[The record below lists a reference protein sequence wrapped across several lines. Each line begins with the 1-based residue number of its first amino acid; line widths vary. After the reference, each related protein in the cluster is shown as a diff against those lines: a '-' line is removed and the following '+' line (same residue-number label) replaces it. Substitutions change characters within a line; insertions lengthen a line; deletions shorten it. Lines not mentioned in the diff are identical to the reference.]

1 MPAEPR
7 ARPSQHE
14 VAGTAASSWDAMN
27 FILYS
32 DVNDRSISQ
41 SLGRPEYSYYFVL
54 KAYRPVLESL
64 GQVHVVASPDDVDPL
79 YLQLRQAGEDCLF
92 LSFAPPHKT
101 PTGLQCPMVCVI
113 AWEYDSIPSEFA
125 AGDERQDWRQMLA
138 RHGRVIT
145 LSTHTAQAIRRSL
158 GADFPVLVLPTPLWE
173 RFANVRQ
180 DYPSVPVNPG
190 STLQIKG
197 CIIDSRALGL
207 SADGLIAPIHNEQEL
222 EIRGLAESADAPPPE
237 PEQPPELTLRRR
249 LLISKHYLREGYR
262 ALTTPSEHPPL
273 FLLKH
278 NLLQWY
284 REALSDLLPEHFRRQ
299 LASLRTPAPQVL
311 PVTVAQAQEQAEHPQ
326 AVLPDIDAQ
335 VQIDVSGVVYVS
347 VFNPE
352 DGRKNWHHLITA
364 FCWAMRDVEDATL
377 VLKITQNDLSSYYVH
392 LITLLSQL
400 SPFACRVVVMH
411 GYLEDEEFAR
421 LYGAASFYVNA
432 SRCEGLCLPLMEF
445 MSCARPV
452 IAPDHT
458 AMGDYIDERVGFIV
472 KSSREPTIWPEDVR
486 ILYRTLRHR
495 PDWGSLKAAYENS
508 YAMAKQQPAAYQA
521 MAAAASERM
530 REYCGFAPVQQRV
543 KTFFGLQAPG
553 EITPGAIKSGAA
565 SC

>member
-1 MPAEPR
+1 
-7 ARPSQHE
+7 
-14 VAGTAASSWDAMN
+14 MN

-64 GQVHVVASPDDVDPL
+64 GQVHVVASAAEVDPL
-79 YLQLRQAGEDCLF
+79 YRQLQLAGQDSLF

-101 PTGLQCPMVCVI
+101 PTDLQCPVVCVI
-113 AWEYDSIPSEFA
+113 AWEYDSIPVAPREEDA
-125 AGDERQDWRQMLA
+125 HHDWSRILA
-138 RHGRVIT
+138 RHGRAIT
-145 LSTHTAQAIRRSL
+145 LSSHTAQAIRRTM
-158 GADFPVLVLPTPLWE
+158 GEDFPVLVLPTPLWE
-173 RFANVRQ
+173 GFAAVRQ
-180 DYPSVPVNPG
+180 QYPAAPVNPG
-190 STLQIKG
+190 AVLQIKG

-207 SADGLIAPIHNEQEL
+207 SADGLIAPTPNEQAVEAC
-222 EIRGLAESADAPPPE
+222 EPVDIAAPSEPVPP
-237 PEQPPELTLRRR
+237 PPELTLRRR
-249 LLISKHYLREGYR
+249 AFITKHYLREGWR
-262 ALTTPSEHPPL
+262 ATTASNEHPRL

-278 NLLQWY
+278 NLLLWY
-284 REALSDLLPEHFRRQ
+284 REAVRDLLPVALRRQ
-299 LASLRTPAPQVL
+299 LFRLRTPAPEPL
-311 PVTVAQAQEQAEHPQ
+311 PPTVSVEAPTVAEHPQ
-326 AVLPDIDAQ
+326 ACLPDTSATLQ
-335 VQIDVSGVVYVS
+335 TEVSGVVYVS

-377 VLKITQNDLSSYYVH
+377 VLKMTQNDLVTYYVH

-458 AMGDYIDERVGFIV
+458 AMHDYIDERVGFIV
-472 KSSREPTIWPEDVR
+472 KSSREPTIWPDDVR

-495 PDWGSLKAAYENS
+495 PDWGSLKKAYEDS
-508 YAMAKQQPAAYQA
+508 YAMARNDPKAYQA
-521 MAAAASERM
+521 MAHAANERM
-530 REYCGFAPVQQRV
+530 REYCSFAPVQQRLAQ
-543 KTFFGLQAPG
+543 FFQL
-553 EITPGAIKSGAA
+553 TPSASPELIAEAGAA

>member
-1 MPAEPR
+1 
-7 ARPSQHE
+7 
-14 VAGTAASSWDAMN
+14 MN

-32 DVNDRSISQ
+32 DVNERSISQ
-41 SLGRPEYSYYFVL
+41 SLGRAEYSYYFVL

-64 GQVHVVASPDDVDPL
+64 GRVHVVASVAEVDPL
-79 YLQLRQAGEDCLF
+79 YLQLLQDGQECLF

-101 PTGLQCPMVCVI
+101 PIGLQCPMVCVI
-113 AWEYDSIPSEFA
+113 AWEYDSIPSERA
-125 AGDERQDWRQMLA
+125 DNDVRQDWRQTLA

-158 GADFPVLVLPTPLWE
+158 GEDFPVLVLPTPLWE
-173 RFANVRQ
+173 RFAQVRR

-190 STLQIKG
+190 TTLQIKG

-207 SADGLIAPIHNEQEL
+207 SADGLIAPILNEQEAL
-222 EIRGLAESADAPPPE
+222 TPSPVEEVPEPTPEPPP
-237 PEQPPELTLRRR
+237 PPTLRRR
-249 LLISKHYLREGYR
+249 AFITKHYLYEGYK
-262 ALTTPSEHPPL
+262 AVATPSQHRTL

-278 NLLQWY
+278 NLRLWY
-284 REALSDLLPEHFRRQ
+284 REAVSDLLPA
-299 LASLRTPAPQVL
+299 ASRENRPELSE
-311 PVTVAQAQEQAEHPQ
+311 PVPSAAAESEVPELIEHPQ
-326 AVLPDIDAQ
+326 ALLPDTRENAR
-335 VQIDVSGVVYVS
+335 IDVSGVVYVS

-400 SPFACRVVVMH
+400 SPFACRVVVLH

-458 AMGDYIDERVGFIV
+458 AMRDYIDERVGFIV

-495 PDWGSLKAAYENS
+495 PDWGSLKAAYEDS
-508 YAMAKQQPAAYQA
+508 YAMAKNHPQAYQA
-521 MAAAASERM
+521 MAIAANERM
-530 REYCGFAPVQQRV
+530 REYCGFAPLQQRV
-543 KTFFGLQAPG
+543 AAFFGLEANRA
-553 EITPGAIKSGAA
+553 ITSLAVETGAA

>member
-1 MPAEPR
+1 MVVSP
-7 ARPSQHE
+7 
-14 VAGTAASSWDAMN
+14 WDAMN

-41 SLGRPEYSYYFVL
+41 SLGRAEYSYYFVL

-64 GQVHVVASPDDVDPL
+64 GQVHVVSSAAEVDPL
-79 YLQLRQAGEDCLF
+79 YRQLQLTGQDCLF

-101 PTGLQCPMVCVI
+101 PTDLQCPVVCVI
-113 AWEYDSIPSEFA
+113 AWEYDSIPVAPREEDA
-125 AGDERQDWRQMLA
+125 HHDWSRILA
-138 RHGRVIT
+138 RHGRAIT
-145 LSTHTAQAIRRSL
+145 LSSHTAQAIRRTL
-158 GADFPVLVLPTPLWE
+158 GEDFPVLVLPTPLWE
-173 RFANVRQ
+173 GFATVRQ
-180 DYPSVPVNPG
+180 QFPAAPVNPG
-190 STLQIKG
+190 ALLQIKG
-197 CIIDSRALGL
+197 CIIDSRTLGL
-207 SADGLIAPIHNEQEL
+207 SADGLIAPTADEQAAQPCAPVDVAAPPEP
-222 EIRGLAESADAPPPE
+222 APPPA
-237 PEQPPELTLRRR
+237 LTLRRR
-249 LLISKHYLREGYR
+249 AFITRHYLREGWR
-262 ALTTPSEHPPL
+262 ATSTPNEHRPL

-284 REALSDLLPEHFRRQ
+284 REAVRDLLPVALRRQ
-299 LASLRTPAPQVL
+299 LFRLRAPAAVPL
-311 PVTVAQAQEQAEHPQ
+311 SPAIAESAAPVVVEHPQ
-326 AVLPDIDAQ
+326 ASLPDITAT
-335 VQIDVSGVVYVS
+335 VQTEVSGVVFVS

-377 VLKITQNDLSSYYVH
+377 VLKMTQNDLATYYVH

-411 GYLEDEEFAR
+411 GYLQDDEFAR

-445 MSCARPV
+445 MSSGRPV

-458 AMGDYIDERVGFIV
+458 AMHDYIDERVGFIV
-472 KSSREPTIWPEDVR
+472 KSSREPTIWPDDVR

-495 PDWGSLKAAYENS
+495 PDWGSLKAAYEKS
-508 YAMAKQQPAAYQA
+508 YAMAKNDPAAYQA
-521 MAAAASERM
+521 MAQAATERM
-530 REYCGFAPVQQRV
+530 REYCSFAPVQQRLAQ
-543 KTFFGLQAPG
+543 FFQL
-553 EITPGAIKSGAA
+553 TPSASPQLIAEAGAA

>member
-1 MPAEPR
+1 
-7 ARPSQHE
+7 
-14 VAGTAASSWDAMN
+14 MN

-64 GQVHVVASPDDVDPL
+64 GQVHVVASAAEVDPL
-79 YLQLRQAGEDCLF
+79 YRQLQLAGQDSLF

-101 PTGLQCPMVCVI
+101 PTDLQCPVVCVI
-113 AWEYDSIPSEFA
+113 AWEYDSIPVAPREEDA
-125 AGDERQDWRQMLA
+125 HPDWSRILA
-138 RHGRVIT
+138 RHGRAIT
-145 LSTHTAQAIRRSL
+145 LSSHTAQAIRRTM
-158 GADFPVLVLPTPLWE
+158 GEDFPVLVLPTPLWE
-173 RFANVRQ
+173 GFAAVRQ
-180 DYPSVPVNPG
+180 QYPAAPVNPG
-190 STLQIKG
+190 AVLQING

-207 SADGLIAPIHNEQEL
+207 SADGLIAPTPNEQAVEAC
-222 EIRGLAESADAPPPE
+222 EPVDIAAPSEPVPP
-237 PEQPPELTLRRR
+237 PPELTLRRR
-249 LLISKHYLREGYR
+249 AFITKHYLREGWR
-262 ALTTPSEHPPL
+262 ATTASNEHPRL

-278 NLLQWY
+278 NLLLWY
-284 REALSDLLPEHFRRQ
+284 REAVRDLLPVPLRRQ
-299 LASLRTPAPQVL
+299 LFRLRTPASEPL
-311 PVTVAQAQEQAEHPQ
+311 PPTVSVEAPTVAEHPQ
-326 AVLPDIDAQ
+326 ACLPDTSATLQ
-335 VQIDVSGVVYVS
+335 TEVSGVVYVS

-377 VLKITQNDLSSYYVH
+377 VLKMTQNDLATYYVH

-458 AMGDYIDERVGFIV
+458 AMHDYIDERVGFIV
-472 KSSREPTIWPEDVR
+472 KSSREPTIWPDDVR

-495 PDWGSLKAAYENS
+495 PDWGSLKKAYEDS
-508 YAMAKQQPAAYQA
+508 YAMAKNDPVAYQA
-521 MAAAASERM
+521 MALAANERM
-530 REYCGFAPVQQRV
+530 REYCSFAPVQQRLAQ
-543 KTFFGLQAPG
+543 FFQL
-553 EITPGAIKSGAA
+553 TPSASPELIAEAGAA

>member
-1 MPAEPR
+1 
-7 ARPSQHE
+7 
-14 VAGTAASSWDAMN
+14 MN

-64 GQVHVVASPDDVDPL
+64 GQVHVVASAAEVDPL
-79 YLQLRQAGEDCLF
+79 YRQLQLAGQDSLF

-101 PTGLQCPMVCVI
+101 PTDLHCPVVCVI
-113 AWEYDSIPSEFA
+113 AWEYDSIPVAPREEDA
-125 AGDERQDWRQMLA
+125 HHDWSRILA
-138 RHGRVIT
+138 RHDRAIT
-145 LSTHTAQAIRRSL
+145 LSSHTAQAIRRTM
-158 GADFPVLVLPTPLWE
+158 GEDFPVLVLPTPLWE
-173 RFANVRQ
+173 GFAAVRQ
-180 DYPSVPVNPG
+180 QYPAAPVNPG
-190 STLQIKG
+190 AVLQIKG

-207 SADGLIAPIHNEQEL
+207 SADGLIAPTPNEQAVEAC
-222 EIRGLAESADAPPPE
+222 EPVDIAAPSEPVPP
-237 PEQPPELTLRRR
+237 PPELTLRRR
-249 LLISKHYLREGYR
+249 AFITKHYLREGWR
-262 ALTTPSEHPPL
+262 ATTASNEHPPL

-278 NLLQWY
+278 NLLLWY
-284 REALSDLLPEHFRRQ
+284 REAVRDLLPVALRRQ
-299 LASLRTPAPQVL
+299 LFRLRTPAPEPL
-311 PVTVAQAQEQAEHPQ
+311 PPTVSVEAPTVAEHPQ
-326 AVLPDIDAQ
+326 ACLPDTSATLQ
-335 VQIDVSGVVYVS
+335 TEVSGVVYVS

-377 VLKITQNDLSSYYVH
+377 VLKMTQNDLATYYVH

-458 AMGDYIDERVGFIV
+458 AMHDYIDERVGFIV
-472 KSSREPTIWPEDVR
+472 KSSREPTIWPDDVR

-495 PDWGSLKAAYENS
+495 PDWGSLKKAYVDS
-508 YAMAKQQPAAYQA
+508 YAMAKNDPVAYQA
-521 MAAAASERM
+521 MALAANERM
-530 REYCGFAPVQQRV
+530 REYCSFAPVQQRLAQ
-543 KTFFGLQAPG
+543 FFQL
-553 EITPGAIKSGAA
+553 TPSASPELIAEAGAA

>member
-1 MPAEPR
+1 
-7 ARPSQHE
+7 
-14 VAGTAASSWDAMN
+14 MN

-32 DVNDRSISQ
+32 DVNERSISQ
-41 SLGRPEYSYYFVL
+41 SLGRAEYSYYFVL

-64 GQVHVVASPDDVDPL
+64 GRVHVVASVAEVDPL
-79 YLQLRQAGEDCLF
+79 YLQLLQDGQECLF

-101 PTGLQCPMVCVI
+101 PIGLQCPMVCVI
-113 AWEYDSIPSEFA
+113 AWEYDSIPSECA
-125 AGDERQDWRQMLA
+125 DNDVRQDWRQTLA

-158 GADFPVLVLPTPLWE
+158 GEDFPVLVLPTPLWE
-173 RFANVRQ
+173 RFAQVRR

-190 STLQIKG
+190 TTLQIKG

-207 SADGLIAPIHNEQEL
+207 SADGLIAPILNEQEAL
-222 EIRGLAESADAPPPE
+222 TPSPVEEVPEPMPEPPP
-237 PEQPPELTLRRR
+237 PLTLRRR
-249 LLISKHYLREGYR
+249 AFITKHYLYEGYK
-262 ALTTPSEHPPL
+262 AVATPSQHRTL

-278 NLLQWY
+278 NLRLWY
-284 REALSDLLPEHFRRQ
+284 REAVSDLLPA
-299 LASLRTPAPQVL
+299 ASRENRPELSE
-311 PVTVAQAQEQAEHPQ
+311 PVPSAAAESEVPELIEHPQ
-326 AVLPDIDAQ
+326 ALLPDTRENAR
-335 VQIDVSGVVYVS
+335 IDVSGVVYVS

-400 SPFACRVVVMH
+400 SPFACRVVVLH

-458 AMGDYIDERVGFIV
+458 AMRDYIDERVGFIV

-495 PDWGSLKAAYENS
+495 PDWGSLKAAYEDS
-508 YAMAKQQPAAYQA
+508 YAMAKNHPQAYQA
-521 MAAAASERM
+521 MAIAANERM
-530 REYCGFAPVQQRV
+530 REYCGFAPLQQRV
-543 KTFFGLQAPG
+543 AAFFGLEANRA
-553 EITPGAIKSGAA
+553 ITSLAVETGAA

>member
-1 MPAEPR
+1 MVVSP
-7 ARPSQHE
+7 
-14 VAGTAASSWDAMN
+14 WDAMN

-64 GQVHVVASPDDVDPL
+64 GQVHVVSSAAEVDPL
-79 YLQLRQAGEDCLF
+79 YRQLQLAGQDCLF

-101 PTGLQCPMVCVI
+101 PTDLQCPVVCVI
-113 AWEYDSIPSEFA
+113 AWEYDSIPDDPHEDA
-125 AGDERQDWRQMLA
+125 RHDWSQILA
-138 RHGRVIT
+138 RHGRAIT
-145 LSTHTAQAIRRSL
+145 LSSHTAQAIRRTM
-158 GADFPVLVLPTPLWE
+158 GEDFPVLVLPTPLWE
-173 RFANVRQ
+173 GFAGVRQ
-180 DYPSVPVNPG
+180 QYPAAPVNPG
-190 STLQIKG
+190 TVLQIKG
-197 CIIDSRALGL
+197 CIIDSRTLGL
-207 SADGLIAPIHNEQEL
+207 SADGLIAPAVDVQEPQPAAVVTP
-222 EIRGLAESADAPPPE
+222 EAAPLPP
-237 PEQPPELTLRRR
+237 LTLRRR
-249 LLISKHYLREGYR
+249 AFITKHYLRESYR
-262 ALTTPSEHPPL
+262 AAATPTDHGLL

-278 NLLQWY
+278 NLLLWY
-284 REALSDLLPEHFRRQ
+284 REAVRDLLPLALRRQ
-299 LASLRTPAPQVL
+299 LFRLRSPAPEPL
-311 PVTVAQAQEQAEHPQ
+311 PPAVIVETPPVVEHPQ
-326 AVLPDIDAQ
+326 ASLPDISAT
-335 VQIDVSGVVYVS
+335 VQTEVSGVVYVS

-377 VLKITQNDLSSYYVH
+377 VLKMTQNDLATYYVH

-411 GYLEDEEFAR
+411 GYLEDQEFAR

-458 AMGDYIDERVGFIV
+458 AMHDYIDERVGFIV
-472 KSSREPTIWPEDVR
+472 KSGREPTIWPDDVR

-495 PDWGSLKAAYENS
+495 PDWGSLKTAYENS
-508 YAMAKQQPAAYQA
+508 YAMAKNDPVAYQA
-521 MAAAASERM
+521 MALAANERM
-530 REYCGFAPVQQRV
+530 REYCSFAPVQQRLAQ
-543 KTFFGLQAPG
+543 FFQL
-553 EITPGAIKSGAA
+553 TPSASPQLIAEAGTA

>member
-1 MPAEPR
+1 
-7 ARPSQHE
+7 
-14 VAGTAASSWDAMN
+14 MN

-64 GQVHVVASPDDVDPL
+64 GQVHVVASAAEVDPL
-79 YLQLRQAGEDCLF
+79 YRQLQLAGQDSLF

-101 PTGLQCPMVCVI
+101 PTDLQCPVVCVI
-113 AWEYDSIPSEFA
+113 AWEYDSIPVAPREEDA
-125 AGDERQDWRQMLA
+125 HHDWSRILA
-138 RHGRVIT
+138 RHGRAIT
-145 LSTHTAQAIRRSL
+145 LSSHTAQAIRRTM
-158 GADFPVLVLPTPLWE
+158 GEDFPVLVLPTPLWE
-173 RFANVRQ
+173 GFAAVRQ
-180 DYPSVPVNPG
+180 QYPAAPENPG
-190 STLQIKG
+190 AVLQIKG
-197 CIIDSRALGL
+197 CIIDSRGLGL
-207 SADGLIAPIHNEQEL
+207 SADGLIAPTPNEQAVEAC
-222 EIRGLAESADAPPPE
+222 EPVDIAAPSEPVPP
-237 PEQPPELTLRRR
+237 PPELTLRRR
-249 LLISKHYLREGYR
+249 AFITKHYLREGWR
-262 ALTTPSEHPPL
+262 ATAASNEHPRL

-278 NLLQWY
+278 NLLLWY
-284 REALSDLLPEHFRRQ
+284 REAVRDLLPVPLRRQ
-299 LASLRTPAPQVL
+299 LFRLRTPASEPL
-311 PVTVAQAQEQAEHPQ
+311 PPTVSVEAPTVAEHPQ
-326 AVLPDIDAQ
+326 ACLPDTSATLQ
-335 VQIDVSGVVYVS
+335 TEVSGVVYVS

-377 VLKITQNDLSSYYVH
+377 VLKMTQNDLATYYVH

-445 MSCARPV
+445 MSCGRPV

-458 AMGDYIDERVGFIV
+458 AMHDYIDERVGFIV
-472 KSSREPTIWPEDVR
+472 KSSREPTIWPDDVR

-495 PDWGSLKAAYENS
+495 PDWGSLKKAYEDS
-508 YAMAKQQPAAYQA
+508 YAMAKSDPVAYQA
-521 MAAAASERM
+521 MALAANERM
-530 REYCGFAPVQQRV
+530 REYCSFAPVQQRLAQ
-543 KTFFGLQAPG
+543 FFQL
-553 EITPGAIKSGAA
+553 TPSASPELIAEAGTA

>member
-1 MPAEPR
+1 
-7 ARPSQHE
+7 
-14 VAGTAASSWDAMN
+14 MN

-64 GQVHVVASPDDVDPL
+64 GQVHVVSSAAEVDPL
-79 YLQLRQAGEDCLF
+79 YRQLQLAGQDCLF

-101 PTGLQCPMVCVI
+101 PTDLQCPVVCVI
-113 AWEYDSIPSEFA
+113 AWEYDSIP
-125 AGDERQDWRQMLA
+125 DDPRDDDTRHDWSRLLA
-138 RHGRVIT
+138 SHGRAIT
-145 LSTHTAQAIRRSL
+145 LSSHTAQAIRRTM
-158 GADFPVLVLPTPLWE
+158 GEDFPVLVLPTPLWE
-173 RFANVRQ
+173 GFAGVRRQ
-180 DYPSVPVNPG
+180 FPPAAVNPG
-190 STLQIKG
+190 AVLQIKG
-197 CIIDSRALGL
+197 CIIDSRTLGL
-207 SADGLIAPIHNEQEL
+207 SADGLIAPAVDVQEPQP
-222 EIRGLAESADAPPPE
+222 DAVVTPEAAPLPP
-237 PEQPPELTLRRR
+237 LTLRRR
-249 LLISKHYLREGYR
+249 AFITKHYLRESYR
-262 ALTTPSEHPPL
+262 AAATPTDHGPL

-278 NLLQWY
+278 NLLLWY
-284 REALSDLLPEHFRRQ
+284 REAVRDLLPLALRRQ
-299 LASLRTPAPQVL
+299 LFRLRTPAPEPL
-311 PVTVAQAQEQAEHPQ
+311 PPAVIVETPPVVEPAQASLPDTTVTVQTE
-326 AVLPDIDAQ
+326 
-335 VQIDVSGVVYVS
+335 VSGVVYVS

-364 FCWAMRDVEDATL
+364 FCWAMRDIEDATL
-377 VLKITQNDLSSYYVH
+377 VLKMTQNDLATYYVH

-458 AMGDYIDERVGFIV
+458 AMHDYIDERVGFIV
-472 KSSREPTIWPEDVR
+472 KSSREPTIWPDDVR

-495 PDWGSLKAAYENS
+495 PDWGSLKTAYENS
-508 YAMAKQQPAAYQA
+508 YAMAKNDPVAYQA
-521 MAAAASERM
+521 MALAANERM
-530 REYCGFAPVQQRV
+530 REYCSFAPVQQRLAQ
-543 KTFFGLQAPG
+543 FFQL
-553 EITPGAIKSGAA
+553 TPSASPQLIAEAGTA

>member
-1 MPAEPR
+1 
-7 ARPSQHE
+7 
-14 VAGTAASSWDAMN
+14 MN

-64 GQVHVVASPDDVDPL
+64 GQVHVVASAAEVDPL
-79 YLQLRQAGEDCLF
+79 YRQLQLAGQDSLF

-101 PTGLQCPMVCVI
+101 PTDLQCPVVCVI
-113 AWEYDSIPSEFA
+113 AWEYDSIPVAPREEDA
-125 AGDERQDWRQMLA
+125 HHDWSRILA
-138 RHGRVIT
+138 RHGRAIT
-145 LSTHTAQAIRRSL
+145 LSSHTAQAIRRTM
-158 GADFPVLVLPTPLWE
+158 GEDFPVLVLPTPLWE
-173 RFANVRQ
+173 GFAAVRQ
-180 DYPSVPVNPG
+180 QYPAAPVNPG
-190 STLQIKG
+190 AVLQING

-207 SADGLIAPIHNEQEL
+207 SADGLIAPTPNEQAVEAC
-222 EIRGLAESADAPPPE
+222 EPVDIAAPSE
-237 PEQPPELTLRRR
+237 PVPSPPELTLRRR
-249 LLISKHYLREGYR
+249 AFITKHYLREGWR
-262 ALTTPSEHPPL
+262 ATTASNEHPRL

-278 NLLQWY
+278 NLLLWY
-284 REALSDLLPEHFRRQ
+284 REAVRDLLPVALRRQ
-299 LASLRTPAPQVL
+299 LFRLRTPAPEPL
-311 PVTVAQAQEQAEHPQ
+311 PPMVSVEAPTVPEHPQ
-326 AVLPDIDAQ
+326 ACLPDTSATLQ
-335 VQIDVSGVVYVS
+335 TEVSGVVYVS

-377 VLKITQNDLSSYYVH
+377 VLKMTQNDLATYYVH

-458 AMGDYIDERVGFIV
+458 AMHDYIDERVGFIV
-472 KSSREPTIWPEDVR
+472 KSSREPTIWPDDVR

-495 PDWGSLKAAYENS
+495 PDWGSLKKAYEDS
-508 YAMAKQQPAAYQA
+508 YAMAKNDPVAYQA
-521 MAAAASERM
+521 MALAANERM
-530 REYCGFAPVQQRV
+530 REYCSFAPVQQRLAQ
-543 KTFFGLQAPG
+543 FFQL
-553 EITPGAIKSGAA
+553 TPSPSPELIAEAGTA

>member
-1 MPAEPR
+1 
-7 ARPSQHE
+7 
-14 VAGTAASSWDAMN
+14 MN

-32 DVNDRSISQ
+32 DVNERSISQ
-41 SLGRPEYSYYFVL
+41 SLGRAEYSYYFVL

-64 GQVHVVASPDDVDPL
+64 GRVHVVASVAEVDPL
-79 YLQLRQAGEDCLF
+79 YLQLLQDGQECLF

-101 PTGLQCPMVCVI
+101 PIGLQCPMVCVI
-113 AWEYDSIPSEFA
+113 AWEYDSIPSECA
-125 AGDERQDWRQMLA
+125 DNDVRQDWRQTLA

-158 GADFPVLVLPTPLWE
+158 GEDFPVLVLPTPLWE
-173 RFANVRQ
+173 RFAQVRR

-190 STLQIKG
+190 TTLQIKG

-207 SADGLIAPIHNEQEL
+207 SADGLIAPILNEQEAL
-222 EIRGLAESADAPPPE
+222 TPSPVEEVPEPTPESPPP
-237 PEQPPELTLRRR
+237 LTLRRR
-249 LLISKHYLREGYR
+249 AFITKHYLYEGYK
-262 ALTTPSEHPPL
+262 AVATPSQHRTL

-278 NLLQWY
+278 NLRLWY
-284 REALSDLLPEHFRRQ
+284 REAVSDLLPA
-299 LASLRTPAPQVL
+299 ASRENRPELSE
-311 PVTVAQAQEQAEHPQ
+311 PVPSAAAESEVPELIEHPQ
-326 AVLPDIDAQ
+326 ALLPDTRENPR
-335 VQIDVSGVVYVS
+335 IDVSGVVYVS

-400 SPFACRVVVMH
+400 SPFACRVVVLH

-458 AMGDYIDERVGFIV
+458 AMRDYIDERVGFIV

-495 PDWGSLKAAYENS
+495 PDWGSLKAAYEDS
-508 YAMAKQQPAAYQA
+508 YAMAKNHPQAYQA
-521 MAAAASERM
+521 MAIAANERM
-530 REYCGFAPVQQRV
+530 REYCGFAPLQQRV
-543 KTFFGLQAPG
+543 AAFFGLEANRA
-553 EITPGAIKSGAA
+553 ITSLAVETGAA

>member
-1 MPAEPR
+1 M
-7 ARPSQHE
+7 
-14 VAGTAASSWDAMN
+14 VVSSWNAMN

-64 GQVHVVASPDDVDPL
+64 GRVHVVASAAEVDPL
-79 YLQLRQAGEDCLF
+79 YRHLQEAGEECLF
-92 LSFAPPHKT
+92 LSFSPPHKT
-101 PTGLQCPMVCVI
+101 PTDLQCPTVCVI
-113 AWEYDSIPSEFA
+113 AWEYDSIPSECHP
-125 AGDERQDWRQMLA
+125 DDPRQDWSQTLA

-145 LSTHTAQAIRRSL
+145 LSSHTAEAIRRTL
-158 GADFPVLVLPTPLWE
+158 GEDFPVLVLPTPLWE
-173 RFANVRQ
+173 GFAAVRQ
-180 DYPSVPVNPG
+180 QFPPAAVNAG
-190 STLQIKG
+190 ATLQIKG

-222 EIRGLAESADAPPPE
+222 ETRGLAEPVEETPAE
-237 PEQPPELTLRRR
+237 PLPPPELTPRRR
-249 LLISKHYLREGYR
+249 AFITRHYLREGVR
-262 ALTTPSEHPPL
+262 AFTRPSEHRPL

-278 NLLQWY
+278 NLLMWY
-284 REALSDLLPEHFRRQ
+284 REAVSDLLPDALRQ
-299 LASLRTPAPQVL
+299 KLSGLRTPAPEPL
-311 PVTVAQAQEQAEHPQ
+311 PLATTVAQVMEQVEHPQ
-326 AVLPDIDAQ
+326 AVLPDTSEYA
-335 VQIDVSGVVYVS
+335 QIDVSGVVYVS
-347 VFNPE
+347 VFNPD

-452 IAPDHT
+452 IAPNHT
-458 AMGDYIDERVGFIV
+458 AMRDYIDEEVGFIV

-495 PDWGSLKAAYENS
+495 PDWGSLKTAYEDS
-508 YAMAKQQPAAYQA
+508 YAMAKNHPQAYQT
-521 MAAAASERM
+521 MAAAADQRM
-530 REYCGFAPVQQRV
+530 HDYCGFASVQQRLAA
-543 KTFFGLQAPG
+543 FLGL
-553 EITPGAIKSGAA
+553 TPVRDVASQPIEAGAA

>member
-1 MPAEPR
+1 
-7 ARPSQHE
+7 
-14 VAGTAASSWDAMN
+14 MN

-32 DVNDRSISQ
+32 DVNDRTISQ

-64 GQVHVVASPDDVDPL
+64 GQVHVVSSAAEVDPL
-79 YLQLRQAGEDCLF
+79 YRQLQQAGQDSLF

-101 PTGLQCPMVCVI
+101 PIDLHCPMVCVI
-113 AWEYDSIPSEFA
+113 AWEYDSIPSEVS
-125 AGDERQDWRQMLA
+125 DDDPRHDWRQTLA

-158 GADFPVLVLPTPLWE
+158 GEDFPVLVLPTPLWE
-173 RFANVRQ
+173 RFAEVRR

-197 CIIDSRALGL
+197 CIIDSHALGL
-207 SADGLIAPIHNEQEL
+207 SADGLIAPILDEQQ
-222 EIRGLAESADAPPPE
+222 IPE
-237 PEQPPELTLRRR
+237 PEAIEPVPEPTPEPPPELTLRRR
-249 LLISKHYLREGYR
+249 AFITRHYLYEGYK
-262 ALTTPSEHPPL
+262 ALARPSEHTPL

-278 NLLQWY
+278 NLRQWY
-284 REALSDLLPEHFRRQ
+284 REAVSDLLPSAIREERPE
-299 LASLRTPAPQVL
+299 LLEPAP
-311 PVTVAQAQEQAEHPQ
+311 PAPAVAEVPAQPEHPQ
-326 AVLPDIDAQ
+326 ALLPDTRQ
-335 VQIDVSGVVYVS
+335 HVQIDVSGVVYVS

-364 FCWAMRDVEDATL
+364 FCWAMRDADDATL

-452 IAPDHT
+452 IAPNHT
-458 AMGDYIDERVGFIV
+458 AMGDYIDERVAFIV
-472 KSSREPTIWPEDVR
+472 KSGREPAIWPEDAR

-495 PDWGSLKAAYENS
+495 PDWGSLKAAYEDS
-508 YAMAKQQPAAYQA
+508 YAMAKNHPEAYVA
-521 MAAAASERM
+521 MAAAANERM

-543 KTFFGLQAPG
+543 EAFFGLKATS
-553 EITPGAIKSGAA
+553 ESSAMALATGAA

>member
-1 MPAEPR
+1 
-7 ARPSQHE
+7 
-14 VAGTAASSWDAMN
+14 MN

-32 DVNDRSISQ
+32 DVNERSISQ
-41 SLGRPEYSYYFVL
+41 SLGRAEYSYYFVL

-64 GQVHVVASPDDVDPL
+64 GRVHVVASVAEVDPL
-79 YLQLRQAGEDCLF
+79 YQQLLQDGQECLF

-101 PTGLQCPMVCVI
+101 PIGLQCPMVCVI
-113 AWEYDSIPSEFA
+113 AWEYDSIPSECA
-125 AGDERQDWRQMLA
+125 DNDVRQDWRQTLA

-158 GADFPVLVLPTPLWE
+158 GEDFPVLVLPTPLCE
-173 RFANVRQ
+173 RFAQVRR

-190 STLQIKG
+190 TTLQIKG

-207 SADGLIAPIHNEQEL
+207 SADGLIAPILNEQEAL
-222 EIRGLAESADAPPPE
+222 TPSPVEEVPEPMPEPPP
-237 PEQPPELTLRRR
+237 PLTLRRR
-249 LLISKHYLREGYR
+249 AFITKHYLYEGYK
-262 ALTTPSEHPPL
+262 AVATPSQHRTL

-278 NLLQWY
+278 NLRLWY
-284 REALSDLLPEHFRRQ
+284 REAVSDLLPA
-299 LASLRTPAPQVL
+299 ASRENRPELSE
-311 PVTVAQAQEQAEHPQ
+311 PVPSAAAESEVPELIEHPQ
-326 AVLPDIDAQ
+326 ALLPDTRENAR
-335 VQIDVSGVVYVS
+335 IDVSGVVYVS

-400 SPFACRVVVMH
+400 SPFACRVVVLH

-458 AMGDYIDERVGFIV
+458 AMRDYIDERVGFIV

-495 PDWGSLKAAYENS
+495 PDWGSLKAAYEDS
-508 YAMAKQQPAAYQA
+508 YAMAKNHPQAYQA
-521 MAAAASERM
+521 MAIAANERM
-530 REYCGFAPVQQRV
+530 REYCGFAPLQQRV
-543 KTFFGLQAPG
+543 AAFFGLEANRA
-553 EITPGAIKSGAA
+553 ITSLAVETGAA

>member
-1 MPAEPR
+1 MPAETR

-101 PTGLQCPMVCVI
+101 PTGLRCPMVCVI

-173 RFANVRQ
+173 RFAHVRQ

-197 CIIDSRALGL
+197 CIIDSRSLGL

-237 PEQPPELTLRRR
+237 PQVQPELTLRRR

-262 ALTTPSEHPPL
+262 ALTTPSEHRPL

-284 REALSDLLPEHFRRQ
+284 REALSDLLPAAFRRQ
-299 LASLRTPAPQVL
+299 PAGLRTPAPEVL

-326 AVLPDIDAQ
+326 AVLPDTDAQ

-508 YAMAKQQPAAYQA
+508 YAMAKHRPEAYQA

-543 KTFFGLQAPG
+543 KTFFDQQPTR
-553 EITPGAIKSGAA
+553 EITPVAIKSGAA

>member
-1 MPAEPR
+1 
-7 ARPSQHE
+7 
-14 VAGTAASSWDAMN
+14 MN

-32 DVNDRSISQ
+32 DVNERSISQ
-41 SLGRPEYSYYFVL
+41 SLGRAEYSYYFVL

-64 GQVHVVASPDDVDPL
+64 GRVHVVASVAEVDPL
-79 YLQLRQAGEDCLF
+79 YLQLLQDGQECLF

-101 PTGLQCPMVCVI
+101 PIGLQCPMVCVI
-113 AWEYDSIPSEFA
+113 AWEYDSIPSECA
-125 AGDERQDWRQMLA
+125 DNDVRQDWRQTLA

-158 GADFPVLVLPTPLWE
+158 GEDFPVLVLPTPLWE
-173 RFANVRQ
+173 RFAQVRR

-190 STLQIKG
+190 TTLQIKG

-207 SADGLIAPIHNEQEL
+207 SADGLIAPILNEQEAL
-222 EIRGLAESADAPPPE
+222 TPSPVEEVPEPTPEPPP
-237 PEQPPELTLRRR
+237 PLTLRRR
-249 LLISKHYLREGYR
+249 AFITKHYLYEGYK
-262 ALTTPSEHPPL
+262 AVATPSQHRTL

-278 NLLQWY
+278 NLRLWY
-284 REALSDLLPEHFRRQ
+284 REAVSDLLPA
-299 LASLRTPAPQVL
+299 ASRENRPELSE
-311 PVTVAQAQEQAEHPQ
+311 PVPSAAAESEVPELIEHPQ
-326 AVLPDIDAQ
+326 ALLPDTRENAR
-335 VQIDVSGVVYVS
+335 IDVSGVVYVS

-400 SPFACRVVVMH
+400 SPFACRVVVLH

-458 AMGDYIDERVGFIV
+458 AMRDYIDERVGFIV

-495 PDWGSLKAAYENS
+495 PDWGSLKAAYEDS
-508 YAMAKQQPAAYQA
+508 YAMAKNHPQAYQA
-521 MAAAASERM
+521 MAIAANERM
-530 REYCGFAPVQQRV
+530 REYCGFAPLQQRV
-543 KTFFGLQAPG
+543 AAFFGLEANRA
-553 EITPGAIKSGAA
+553 ITSLAVETGAA